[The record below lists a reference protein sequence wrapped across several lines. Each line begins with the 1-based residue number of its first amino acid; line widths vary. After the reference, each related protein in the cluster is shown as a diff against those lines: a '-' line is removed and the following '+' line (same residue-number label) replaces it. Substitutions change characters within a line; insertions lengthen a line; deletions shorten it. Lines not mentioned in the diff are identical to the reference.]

1 MEEITLNIETRAE
14 HGKGAARRLRRSGK
28 VPGVFYGPKSA
39 ATPIAVDRKDF
50 AAHVANLEGSHLI
63 RFASAA
69 ADLQKRVALVR
80 EVQHHPV
87 TGGIIHV
94 DFYEVDLTKRLT
106 VTVPLHFIGR
116 AKGVAEGGI
125 LQPILRE
132 MEVECLPTDI
142 PQYIEVDV
150 TALDIHD
157 AVHLAEVQM
166 PPNVTAVFETNEAV
180 VSVLPPTV
188 EEVKAAP
195 TEEVAAAEGA
205 AAPPAA
211 EATKD
216 TKEPGKGS

>member
-1 MEEITLNIETRAE
+1 MEEITLNIEARADQ
-14 HGKGAARRLRRSGK
+14 GKAAARRLRRTGK

-39 ATPIAVDRKDF
+39 SMPIAVDRKDF

-63 RFASAA
+63 RFASPA

-87 TGGIIHV
+87 NGSIMHV

-106 VTVPLHFIGR
+106 VTVPLHFVGR
-116 AKGVAEGGI
+116 ARGIADGGI

-150 TALDIHD
+150 TALAIHD
-157 AVHLAEVQM
+157 AVHLADVQM
-166 PPNVTAVFETNEAV
+166 PANVTAVFETNEAV

-188 EEVKAAP
+188 EEVKVAVA
-195 TEEVAAAEGA
+195 EEGVAAEGA
-205 AAPPAA
+205 AAPAAA
-211 EATKD
+211 EAKD
-216 TKEPGKGS
+216 AKESGKGS

>member
-1 MEEITLNIETRAE
+1 MEEITLNIEARADQ
-14 HGKGAARRLRRSGK
+14 GKGAARRLRRTGK

-39 ATPIAVDRKDF
+39 ATPITVDRKDF

-63 RFASAA
+63 RFASPV

-87 TGGIIHV
+87 TGSIMHV

-106 VTVPLHFIGR
+106 VTVPLHFIGKAR
-116 AKGVAEGGI
+116 GVADGGI

-150 TALDIHD
+150 TALAIHD
-157 AVHLAEVQM
+157 AVQM
-166 PPNVTAVFETNEAV
+166 PANVTAVFETNEAV

-188 EEVKAAP
+188 EEVKVVA
-195 TEEVAAAEGA
+195 TEEGAPVEGAVAPAAAE
-205 AAPPAA
+205 
-211 EATKD
+211 TKD
-216 TKEPGKGS
+216 AKEPGKGS